1 MAIIVQMGST
11 LSRPLPLWTLKK
23 GKHLLNMM
31 QPVLWIK
38 DGRRASFQVSGLLK
52 CPSSP
57 KPGYGPAFL
66 LFPPA
71 WKVTLTWRQVTVSSI
86 KFRGPQVPLS
96 FLPSRGFAQC
106 VEGVHGSGLQPLLR
120 GMFQIPVRGRLSSW
134 FPVSVQG
141 LVFQCVLERRAA
153 GHFQD
158 GSCRLVCPRAPVC
171 AECSATVAMEQTGL
185 FS

>member
-71 WKVTLTWRQVTVSSI
+71 WKVTLTQRQVMVSSHQI
-86 KFRGPQVPLS
+86 QGPPGSLELS
-96 FLPSRGFAQC
+96 AIPWFC
-106 VEGVHGSGLQPLLR
+106 
-120 GMFQIPVRGRLSSW
+120 PVRRRGAW
-134 FPVSVQG
+134 FRSLLDQRKRKFSFGWTEPGAMCSG
-141 LVFQCVLERRAA
+141 KPHSYSDDGCVKTT
-153 GHFQD
+153 
-158 GSCRLVCPRAPVC
+158 CC
-171 AECSATVAMEQTGL
+171 
-185 FS
+185 